1 MKAKYL
7 IQLQTNNANMGAT
20 GWFTIHG
27 AMRKAAADEI
37 AADFRHA
44 RPVDDTRAVRVITA
58 DKYAAEVREH
68 NRAAFA
74 VRHIGF
80 DLSVPGTD
88 RSVKTPGF

>member
-44 RPVDDTRAVRVITA
+44 RPVTDLRDVRVISA
-58 DKYAAEVREH
+58 DKFAAEIREY
-68 NRAAFA
+68 NRAAFYA
-74 VRHIGF
+74 
-80 DLSVPGTD
+80 
-88 RSVKTPGF
+88 